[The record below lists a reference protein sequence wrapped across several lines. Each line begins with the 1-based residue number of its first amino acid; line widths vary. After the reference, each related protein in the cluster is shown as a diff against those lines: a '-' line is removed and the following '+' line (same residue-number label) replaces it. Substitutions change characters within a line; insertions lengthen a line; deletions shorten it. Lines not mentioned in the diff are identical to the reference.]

1 MIFAADFLSR
11 QVYKKTA
18 SAIRNRIQQSQARV
32 SLEPVLVRNNPT
44 HPISRAAYL
53 RQSKGRWYTTHSAV
67 NAAIRRF
74 TTATRSSGSEYTRSS
89 FPTSATATAVSR
101 LTTRAPFAST
111 LRPNLTGGAFPRTA
125 GGYSLG
131 AGGQGARYF
140 SHSPA
145 APAQVVNNVSSAVRA
160 FWLSG
165 QKAQYDGVDSRSG
178 EKKYRAVSALRDET
192 GRKMQALPRST
203 PGSYVEF
210 KISPTITALGPLA
223 GRKAVSDEQSLESDG
238 LLEALSGDFARAL
251 KDLAVV
257 FTDLKR
263 LTALGD
269 LPLSLSNPSS
279 LLVHFPGCDQ
289 HTVERLC
296 DEVGISRGVIRQDED
311 FDASVGAEV
320 ALLFPY
326 ADSNLP
332 SEVSSDHGQARRDV
346 IDWETMLSPTPVSPG
361 FSKHSDTGLD
371 GYYEDIGAAIKDDKL
386 WQSPSLEGYS
396 SLGES
401 ENGDIYFHPNS
412 HIQPARED
420 VSRYEGV
427 EGIYRFLEECD
438 GALQRH

>member
-1 MIFAADFLSR
+1 
-11 QVYKKTA
+11 
-18 SAIRNRIQQSQARV
+18 
-32 SLEPVLVRNNPT
+32 LEPVLVRNTPT

-67 NAAIRRF
+67 NAALRRF
-74 TTATRSSGSEYTRSS
+74 TTAARSSGSKYNRSS
-89 FPTSATATAVSR
+89 LPTSATATAVSR
-101 LTTRAPFAST
+101 LTARAPFAST

-131 AGGQGARYF
+131 SGGQGARYF

-145 APAQVVNNVSSAVRA
+145 APAQVVNNVSLAVRA

-178 EKKYRAVSALRDET
+178 EKKYRAVSALREKT

-210 KISPTITALGPLA
+210 KISPTVTALGPLA
-223 GRKAVSDEQSLESDG
+223 GQKAGAGERSLESDG

-263 LTALGD
+263 LTGLGD
-269 LPLSLSNPSS
+269 LPLSFPNPSS

-296 DEVGISRGVIRQDED
+296 DEVGVSRGIVRQDED
-311 FDASVGAEV
+311 FDASIGANV

-326 ADSNLP
+326 ADSRLP
-332 SEVSSDHGQARRDV
+332 SEVSSDHSHATRREV
-346 IDWETMLSPTPVSPG
+346 IDWKAMLSPTTVSPG
-361 FSKHSDTGLD
+361 FSKHSDAGLD
-371 GYYEDIGAAIKDDKL
+371 GYYEDIGAAVKDDTP

-401 ENGDIYFHPNS
+401 ENGDVYVHSNS
-412 HIQPARED
+412 QPPLSGED

-438 GALQRH
+438 GALQRL